1 MSALYLDVGVDNVS
15 SFSEVSTEQRPVA
28 AVGSNMYLEHAHIK
42 NNKNRYL
49 ISNFDPAEFTYVIS
63 VKKSLQDYE
72 SLSFLYKKSLKKI
85 CN

>member
-28 AVGSNMYLEHAHIK
+28 ALGSNMYLEHAHIK

-63 VKKSLQDYE
+63 VKKA
-72 SLSFLYKKSLKKI
+72 YKITNHCHFCTKNLEKKI